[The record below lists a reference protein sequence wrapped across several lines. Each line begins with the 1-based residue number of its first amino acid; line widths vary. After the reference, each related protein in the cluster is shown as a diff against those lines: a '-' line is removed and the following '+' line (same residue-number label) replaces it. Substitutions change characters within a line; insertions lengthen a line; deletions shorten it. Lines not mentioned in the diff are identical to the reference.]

1 VTNIICHFP
10 SARLLDKAGS
20 TQRLP
25 TGELEYHAEMTED
38 YQQVLAYDRA
48 RGSIVD

>member
-1 VTNIICHFP
+1 MCRFP

-20 TQRLP
+20 THRPP

-38 YQQVLAYDRA
+38 YQQVLSYDRA
-48 RGSIVD
+48 RGSVVD